1 MRKVIF
7 ERLFMTRNIPKVE
20 ELSLREKIN
29 QTIVIMMKKGETV
42 DFTPGAAFFFGQI
55 IQRRTMRDLTSCAD
69 TSRSY
74 SIDEGNR
81 LFGTK

>member
-1 MRKVIF
+1 
-7 ERLFMTRNIPKVE
+7 MTRNIPKVE